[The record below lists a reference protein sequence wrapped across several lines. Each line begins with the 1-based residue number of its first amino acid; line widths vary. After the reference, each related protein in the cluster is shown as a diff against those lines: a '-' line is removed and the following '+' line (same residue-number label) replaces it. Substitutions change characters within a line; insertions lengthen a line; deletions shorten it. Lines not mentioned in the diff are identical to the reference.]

1 MIRINF
7 AKLNQETL
15 WKHLAIG
22 EAEGLWLYSSIYHP
36 TKWPTECG
44 FILRAN
50 VFWGFPGGSVVQNLL
65 ANAGDMGSIPGLGRF
80 PGVGNWQPTSAFLPG
95 KSRGQRSLAGYS
107 PWGHKRVGSNLATSH
122 TNTCFYYE
130 NSYTF
135 SIIISKYQGAACLI
149 TWLMM
154 SLSKTW

>member
-44 FILRAN
+44 FILRVN